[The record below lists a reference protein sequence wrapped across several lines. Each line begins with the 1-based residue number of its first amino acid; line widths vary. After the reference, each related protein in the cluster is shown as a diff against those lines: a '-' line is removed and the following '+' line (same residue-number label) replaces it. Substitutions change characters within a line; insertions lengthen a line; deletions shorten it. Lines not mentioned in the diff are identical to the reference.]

1 MSQCFPTQKFK
12 QIIDEALQTCI
23 TSRRNTLYLVIES
36 FLSRTKPA
44 VNYTVE
50 VLPAMKQF
58 VSLSEEYKQSLFN
71 LMEHMNVQGLN
82 DKCTLMLSEEQTDML
97 YILMKQVIQGDNG
110 EQSENGSTI
119 VVKVDVATQTYGTPL
134 IDKLSA
140 SDSN

>member
-1 MSQCFPTQKFK
+1 MSQCFPTLKFK

-44 VNYTVE
+44 VNYAVE
-50 VLPAMKQF
+50 VLPAMMQF
-58 VSLSEEYKQSLFN
+58 VSLSEEYKQSLFS

-119 VVKVDVATQTYGTPL
+119 VVKVDVATQT
-134 IDKLSA
+134 
-140 SDSN
+140 